1 MHSYNEC
8 KRLGVMPGS
17 RTFDKSMIPK
27 IRQLI
32 VTGVAMITGSV
43 PPSTI
48 VACLHLLIH
57 YADHTQL
64 FGILKWY
71 WMMTFERYNRF
82 VKNMCRNTHWPL
94 ASIANT
100 YVQRAADHYDQI
112 SSDVMSTPVCTC
124 SLLGRNRVWKGID
137 VPDVVITTLFG

>member
-1 MHSYNEC
+1 
-8 KRLGVMPGS
+8 MPGS
-17 RTFDKSMIPK
+17 RTFDKNMIPK